1 MKSHDLGA
9 HVYAVSR
16 TQSDLDKLK
25 NDLGSG
31 VTCIQLDIADWK
43 ATDQKISQIKDAT
56 GLVNNA
62 AVAMCAPCLE
72 APESDFDKMFD
83 VNVKGMMHVSQ
94 IIGKSMVERG
104 VKGSIVNLS
113 SQASMAALED
123 HLIYGMTKAA
133 VDMMTKIMALELGP
147 KQVNSC

>member
-1 MKSHDLGA
+1 MN
-9 HVYAVSR
+9 
-16 TQSDLDKLK
+16 

-43 ATDQKISQIKDAT
+43 ATDEKLSKIKDAT

-62 AVAMCAPCLE
+62 AIAMCAPCLE

-147 KQVNSC
+147 KQVNSY

>member
-1 MKSHDLGA
+1 
-9 HVYAVSR
+9 
-16 TQSDLDKLK
+16 
-25 NDLGSG
+25 
-31 VTCIQLDIADWK
+31 
-43 ATDQKISQIKDAT
+43 
-56 GLVNNA
+56 
-62 AVAMCAPCLE
+62 
-72 APESDFDKMFD
+72 MFD

-147 KQVNSC
+147 KQVNSY

>member
-1 MKSHDLGA
+1 M
-9 HVYAVSR
+9 
-16 TQSDLDKLK
+16 
-25 NDLGSG
+25 
-31 VTCIQLDIADWK
+31 
-43 ATDQKISQIKDAT
+43 
-56 GLVNNA
+56 VNNA
-62 AVAMCAPCLE
+62 AIAMCAPCLE

-147 KQVNSC
+147 KQVNSY